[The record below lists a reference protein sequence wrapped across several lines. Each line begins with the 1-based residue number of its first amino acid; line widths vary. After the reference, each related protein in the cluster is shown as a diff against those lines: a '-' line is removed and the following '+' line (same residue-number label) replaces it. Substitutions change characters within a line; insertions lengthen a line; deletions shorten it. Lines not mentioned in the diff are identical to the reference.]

1 MEIDQSL
8 VFPFLQG
15 TVAKVDLGQSL
26 KTLTGYFDGH
36 PKSITEVVNL
46 ARTFEQCITSGN
58 WTHHIA
64 VNNFSQILTGYAR
77 TWLELIESV

>member
-8 VFPFLQG
+8 VFPLLQG
-15 TVAKVDLGQSL
+15 TVAKVDFGQSL
-26 KTLTGYFDGH
+26 KRLTGYFDGH
-36 PKSITEVVNL
+36 PKLITEVGNL
-46 ARTFEQCITSGN
+46 TRMFEQCITCGN

-77 TWLELIESV
+77 SWLELIESV